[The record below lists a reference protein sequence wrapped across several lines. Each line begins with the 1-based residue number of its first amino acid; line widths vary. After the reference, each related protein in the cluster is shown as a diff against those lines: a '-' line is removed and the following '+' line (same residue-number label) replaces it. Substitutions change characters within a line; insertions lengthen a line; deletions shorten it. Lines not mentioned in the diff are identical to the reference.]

1 MVMRHGFLLIDKPT
15 GMTSHDVVAI
25 VRRILSEK
33 SIGHLGTL
41 DPAAT
46 GLLVL
51 AVGKKALK
59 VVHMFEGLSK
69 EYLADIRFGAE
80 STTYDREGVIT
91 EVPPRAGW
99 AIPEHVVIQRTIQD
113 RFTGKVKQVPPAHS
127 AVHINGQR
135 AYDLARQGK
144 EVAMPAREVDIEKCE
159 IVSYKYPDLTLLIR
173 CSSGT
178 YIRSMAHDL
187 GKLLYTGAY
196 LAALRRTKVG
206 DWSVENAKGPKDI
219 AWTDVVP
226 MKDVLKDF
234 PSRELS
240 EQEFEEI
247 KVGRNIE
254 AEVEPDTIA
263 WHDELPV
270 AILVPA
276 ADGTAHARKV
286 F

>member
-144 EVAMPAREVDIEKCE
+144 EVAMPVREVDIEKCE

-187 GKLLYTGAY
+187 GKLLYCSGY

-206 DWSVENAKGPKDI
+206 DWSVDNAKGPKDI